1 MNIFTAV
8 ILSFLP
14 KRYRD
19 AFTAFEIPSAGSIL
33 GGFLESAVAFGFLI
47 QSYNT
52 YMNERLAATP
62 LLLMEKA
69 AEKGGESAVASM
81 GGFALI
87 DFCFRITTILFAF
100 FLLEGLVR
108 VIAAIASRE
117 TVPSLPLKLL
127 EYAHSQLSAEQK
139 ERSMGARLRD
149 DVVIDPSGQSLRIFS
164 CRPKQWT
171 QLTTI
176 SHEGQ
181 FYELVTEQKGP
192 APRRFVYVLRKKP
205 PTAVIRGIYAYSPDE
220 ALTHEQ

>member
-1 MNIFTAV
+1 MNIFTAI

-19 AFTAFEIPSAGSIL
+19 AFTAFEIPSAGSLIS
-33 GGFLESAVAFGFLI
+33 GFLESAVAFGLLI
-47 QSYNT
+47 YSYNT
-52 YMNERLAATP
+52 YMSEHLAAIP
-62 LLLMEKA
+62 LLLMERA

-81 GGFALI
+81 GGFVPI
-87 DFCFRITTILFAF
+87 DFCFRITTILCAF
-100 FLLEGLVR
+100 FLLEGVVR

-127 EYAHSQLSAEQK
+127 EYAHAQLSAEQK

-149 DVVIDPSGQSLRIFS
+149 EVVIDPGGQSLRIFS

-181 FYELVTEQKGP
+181 FYELVTEQKAP

-220 ALTHEQ
+220 VLATRQ